1 MKINQLYGFKR
12 IPTSETEENTE
23 VERKKHK
30 KNSSLKR
37 RRYEETDN
45 FTNISYFTIFIFIL
59 ALFIIFWALQQL
71 YWILIYYDI
80 IKIKPKLSIIINVY
94 DKKSNLTK
102 LLKSIMDQSITY
114 YEIIITKNF
123 LIDYNQTDFE
133 QFKRKD
139 VKIRIIQ
146 YGENDSNVK
155 IRIDSGSI
163 ANGEYILFIN
173 PNEYFSKNNLNL
185 LFQKD
190 IENEIDIT
198 QYDSFHDEIEFNTI
212 VTQPK
217 LFDSMFF
224 DHDIIRQTHFHLTG
238 KFIKKE
244 CFLEAVKD
252 IDNFYLENN
261 NIYYEENM
269 ILFKL
274 FKKANT
280 FLKLKIKPYG
290 NKKCNIKHCSFQ
302 LIVKE
307 SYTKDQIKD
316 ALIYLKFL
324 YQYTDYNVIE
334 KRMSIKLFINIL
346 VSKSIVKNKYDHILI
361 KLLDEVIELYL
372 NCDLINEYDIN
383 LLKQYRRNII
393 IKNNYFL

>member
-123 LIDYNQTDFE
+123 FHIDYNQTDFE

-163 ANGEYILFIN
+163 AKGEYILFIN

-185 LFQKD
+185 LFQKA
-190 IENEIDIT
+190 IKNEIDIT
-198 QYDSFHDEIEFNTI
+198 QYDSFYDDIEFNTI

-393 IKNNYFL
+393 IKNN

>member
-12 IPTSETEENTE
+12 IPTSEEEE
-23 VERKKHK
+23 EEEKSKVERKRK
-30 KNSSLKR
+30 KKKSSLKR
-37 RRYEETDN
+37 RRYVKDDN
-45 FTNISYFTIFIFIL
+45 FTKLSYLTIFIFIL
-59 ALFIIFWALQQL
+59 ASFIIFWALKQL

-80 IKIKPKLSIIINVY
+80 IKIKTKLSIILNIY
-94 DKKSNLTK
+94 DKNSNITN
-102 LLKSIMDQSITY
+102 LLKSIRDQSITN

-123 LIDYNQTDFE
+123 HIDYNQTE
-133 QFKRKD
+133 LKQLKRKY
-139 VKIRIIQ
+139 VKLRIIQ

-173 PNEYFSKNNLNL
+173 PNESISNNNLNKIL
-185 LFQKD
+185 QKA

-252 IDNFYLENN
+252 IDNFYLEND

-280 FLKLKIKPYG
+280 FLKVKIKTYS
-290 NKKCNIKHCSFQ
+290 NKKCNIKHCPFH
-302 LIVKE
+302 LHFKE
-307 SYTKDQIKD
+307 YNAKKYIKD

-324 YQYTDYNVIE
+324 FQYTDYNVIE
-334 KRMSIKLFINIL
+334 KRMSTQLFINIL
-346 VSKSIVKNKYDHILI
+346 VSKSIRKNIYDHILI

-383 LLKQYRRNII
+383 LLKQYRNKII
-393 IKNNYFL
+393 INNN

>member
-185 LFQKD
+185 LFQKA
-190 IENEIDIT
+190 IKNEIDIT
-198 QYDSFHDEIEFNTI
+198 QYDSFYDDIEFNTI

-346 VSKSIVKNKYDHILI
+346 VSKPIVKNKYDHILI

-393 IKNNYFL
+393 IKNN

>member
-123 LIDYNQTDFE
+123 FHIDYNQTDFE

-163 ANGEYILFIN
+163 AKGEYILFIN

-185 LFQKD
+185 LFQKA
-190 IENEIDIT
+190 IKNEIDIT
-198 QYDSFHDEIEFNTI
+198 QYDSFYDDIEFNTI

-346 VSKSIVKNKYDHILI
+346 VSKPIVKNKYDHILI

-393 IKNNYFL
+393 IKNN

>member
-1 MKINQLYGFKR
+1 
-12 IPTSETEENTE
+12 
-23 VERKKHK
+23 
-30 KNSSLKR
+30 
-37 RRYEETDN
+37 
-45 FTNISYFTIFIFIL
+45 
-59 ALFIIFWALQQL
+59 
-71 YWILIYYDI
+71 
-80 IKIKPKLSIIINVY
+80 
-94 DKKSNLTK
+94 
-102 LLKSIMDQSITY
+102 MDQSITY

-185 LFQKD
+185 LFQKA

-393 IKNNYFL
+393 IKNN

>member
-12 IPTSETEENTE
+12 IPTSETEENIE

-123 LIDYNQTDFE
+123 FHIDYNQTDFE

-163 ANGEYILFIN
+163 AKGEYILFIN

-185 LFQKD
+185 LFQKA
-190 IENEIDIT
+190 IKNEIDIT
-198 QYDSFHDEIEFNTI
+198 QYDSFYDDIEFNTI

-346 VSKSIVKNKYDHILI
+346 VSKPIVKNKYDHILI

-393 IKNNYFL
+393 IKNN

>member
-163 ANGEYILFIN
+163 AKGEYILFIN

-185 LFQKD
+185 LFQKA
-190 IENEIDIT
+190 IKNEIDIT
-198 QYDSFHDEIEFNTI
+198 QYDSFYDDIEFNTI

-393 IKNNYFL
+393 IKNN

>member
-123 LIDYNQTDFE
+123 FHIDYNQTDFE

-163 ANGEYILFIN
+163 AKGEYILFIN

-185 LFQKD
+185 LFQKA
-190 IENEIDIT
+190 IKNEIDIT
-198 QYDSFHDEIEFNTI
+198 QYNSFYDDIEFNTI

-346 VSKSIVKNKYDHILI
+346 VSKPIVKNKYDHILI

-393 IKNNYFL
+393 IKNN

>member
-163 ANGEYILFIN
+163 AKGEYILFIN

-185 LFQKD
+185 LFQKA
-190 IENEIDIT
+190 IKNEIDIT
-198 QYDSFHDEIEFNTI
+198 QYDSFYDDIEFNTI

-346 VSKSIVKNKYDHILI
+346 VSKPIVKNKYDHILI

-393 IKNNYFL
+393 IKNN

>member
-123 LIDYNQTDFE
+123 FHIDYNQTDFE

-163 ANGEYILFIN
+163 AKGEYILFIN

-185 LFQKD
+185 LFQKA
-190 IENEIDIT
+190 IKNEIDIT

-393 IKNNYFL
+393 IKNN

>member
-123 LIDYNQTDFE
+123 FHIDYNQTDFE

-185 LFQKD
+185 LFQKA
-190 IENEIDIT
+190 IKNEIDIT

-346 VSKSIVKNKYDHILI
+346 VSKPIVKNKYDHILI

-393 IKNNYFL
+393 IKNN

>member
-123 LIDYNQTDFE
+123 FHIDYNQTDFE

-163 ANGEYILFIN
+163 AKGEYILFIN

-185 LFQKD
+185 LFQKA
-190 IENEIDIT
+190 IKNEIDIT

-346 VSKSIVKNKYDHILI
+346 VSKPIVKNKYDHILI

-393 IKNNYFL
+393 IKNN

>member
-123 LIDYNQTDFE
+123 FHIDYNQTDFE

-163 ANGEYILFIN
+163 AKGEYILFIN

-185 LFQKD
+185 LFQKA
-190 IENEIDIT
+190 IKNEIDIT
-198 QYDSFHDEIEFNTI
+198 QYDSFYDDIEFNTI

-302 LIVKE
+302 LLVKE

-393 IKNNYFL
+393 IKNN

>member
-1 MKINQLYGFKR
+1 MDLKEYQHLKQKKTPKQNAKNIKKI
-12 IPTSETEENTE
+12 
-23 VERKKHK
+23 H
-30 KNSSLKR
+30 SLKR

-123 LIDYNQTDFE
+123 FHIDYNQTDFE

-163 ANGEYILFIN
+163 AKGEYILFIN

-185 LFQKD
+185 LFQKA
-190 IENEIDIT
+190 IKNEIDIT
-198 QYDSFHDEIEFNTI
+198 QYDSFYDDIEFNTI

-346 VSKSIVKNKYDHILI
+346 VSKPIVKNKYDHILI

-393 IKNNYFL
+393 IKNN

>member
-123 LIDYNQTDFE
+123 FHIDYNQTDFE

-185 LFQKD
+185 LFQKA

-346 VSKSIVKNKYDHILI
+346 VSKPIVKNKYDHILI

-393 IKNNYFL
+393 IKNN

>member
-185 LFQKD
+185 LFQKA

-346 VSKSIVKNKYDHILI
+346 VSKPIVKNKYDHILI

-393 IKNNYFL
+393 IKNN

>member
-163 ANGEYILFIN
+163 AKGEYILFIN

-185 LFQKD
+185 LFQKA

-346 VSKSIVKNKYDHILI
+346 VSKPIVKNKYDHILI

-393 IKNNYFL
+393 IKNN